1 MLPLLWLIPT
11 LPLAGFLL
19 LVLGG
24 NHLGHRSIA
33 VIGTGSV
40 ALSALIAI
48 LIGIDFVAAPPPGFV
63 FRQEAWTWIA
73 VVGFSPGIVFY
84 LDALS
89 LVMVLVV
96 TVISFLI
103 HLYST
108 EFMSRDEGYARF
120 FAYMNLFVGSMCILV
135 LADNLLFL
143 YLGWEGVGLCSYLLI
158 GFWYRDPA
166 NGRAARKAFIVTRV
180 GDTAMAIGFFLLFTH
195 LGTLDIQPLM
205 QRVTQQWPE
214 GSELAILAAA
224 LLLGG
229 AVGKSAQLPLQTW
242 LPDAMAGPTP
252 VSALMHA
259 ATMVTAG
266 VYLIARTH
274 ELFALAPAVQ
284 LAVAVVGALTLLLA
298 GFSALAQNDI
308 KRVLAYSTISQLGYM
323 FLALGVGAWSAAI
336 FHLVTHAFFK
346 ALLFLSAG
354 VVIMSLHEE
363 HDIFRMGALRKKLP
377 VTFWTFLIGSASLA
391 ALPLVTAGFYSK
403 DLILWQAWSS
413 TGGNPWLWAAG
424 WAGAILTGLY
434 IFRVVFLV
442 FFGEARAAMP
452 PETRRP
458 GLRITIPLVVLAAF
472 SLVGGWIETPP
483 FLGNLTLFS
492 DFVQHALPPTQ
503 IVHDSKNDE
512 TILELL
518 AIAASLGSIAL
529 AYLLFLRYPAFL
541 HRLMLI
547 PALARIRKFWHFG
560 WGFDSFYEF
569 LFVRPYLWLAH
580 ADQRDVIDDIYRM
593 AFSCT
598 LRWLQKINRHDLIDN
613 IYSGLAGLC
622 LFLHRA
628 LSATQSGQ
636 VRRYAAAIAA
646 GSIGIIF
653 MGVFAW
659 SSLH

>member
-1 MLPLLWLIPT
+1 MLPLLWLIPA
-11 LPLAGFLL
+11 LPLAGFLVL
-19 LVLGG
+19 ALGG
-24 NHLGHRSIA
+24 SHLGRRSIA

-48 LIGIDFVAAPPPGFV
+48 LIGINFIAARPPGLAFQ
-63 FRQEAWTWIA
+63 QEAWVWIA
-73 VVGFSPGIVFY
+73 IAGFSPRIGFY

-96 TVISFLI
+96 TIISFLI

-108 EFMSRDEGYARF
+108 EFMISDEGYARF

-158 GFWYRDPA
+158 GFWYRDPV
-166 NGRAARKAFIVTRV
+166 NGRAARKAFIVTRI
-180 GDTAMAIGFFLLFTH
+180 GDTAMAIGLFLLFIH

-224 LLLGG
+224 LLLAG

-252 VSALMHA
+252 VSALIHA

-274 ELFALAPAVQ
+274 VLFSLAPPVQ
-284 LAVAVVGALTLLLA
+284 LAVAVIGALTLLLA
-298 GFSALAQNDI
+298 GFSALAQKDI
-308 KRVLAYSTISQLGYM
+308 KRVLAYSTISQIGYM

-336 FHLVTHAFFK
+336 FHLMTHAFFK

-363 HDIFRMGALRKKLP
+363 HDIFRMGGLRKKLP
-377 VTFWTFLIGSASLA
+377 VAFWTFLIGSASLA

-413 TGGNPWLWAAG
+413 AGGNPWLWAAG
-424 WAGAILTGLY
+424 WGGAVLTGLY

-442 FFGEARAAMP
+442 FFGEARTATP

-458 GLRITIPLVVLAAF
+458 GLRITIPLIVLAAL

-492 DFVQHALPPTQ
+492 SFVQHALPPAQ
-503 IVHDSKNDE
+503 VVHDGKNDE

-541 HRLMLI
+541 HGLMLI

-560 WGFDSFYEF
+560 WGFDRFYEF
-569 LFVRPYLWLAH
+569 LFVRPYLWLTYANRH
-580 ADQRDVIDDIYRM
+580 DVIDNIYRM
-593 AFSCT
+593 AISCT
-598 LRWLQKINRHDLIDN
+598 LRWLQKIDRHDVIDN
-613 IYSGLAGLC
+613 IYSGLADLC
-622 LFLHRA
+622 LFLYRA

-653 MGVFAW
+653 IGIFA
-659 SSLH
+659 

>member
-1 MLPLLWLIPT
+1 MLSLLWLIPT
-11 LPLAGFLL
+11 LPLAGFL
-19 LVLGG
+19 VLALSGRY
-24 NHLGHRSIA
+24 LGHRSIA
-33 VIGTGSV
+33 VIGTSST

-48 LIGIDFVAAPPPGFV
+48 LIGIDFIAAPPPGFV
-63 FRQEAWTWIA
+63 FRQEAWSWIA
-73 VVGFSPGIVFY
+73 VAGFSPGIGFY

-108 EFMSRDEGYARF
+108 EFMSGDEDYARF
-120 FAYMNLFVGSMCILV
+120 FAYMNLFVGSMCILI

-166 NGRAARKAFIVTRV
+166 NGRAARKAFIATRV
-180 GDTAMAIGFFLLFTH
+180 GDTAMAIGLFLLFTH
-195 LGTLDIQPLM
+195 LGTLDIQSLM
-205 QRVTQQWPE
+205 ERAGQQWPE
-214 GSELAILAAA
+214 GAGLAIVTAA
-224 LLLGG
+224 LLLAG
-229 AVGKSAQLPLQTW
+229 AVGKSAQLPLQIW

-274 ELFALAPAVQ
+274 VLFALAPAVQ
-284 LAVAVVGALTLLLA
+284 LAVAVIGALTLLLA
-298 GFSALAQNDI
+298 GFSALVQTDI
-308 KRVLAYSTISQLGYM
+308 KRVLAYSTISQIGYM

-336 FHLVTHAFFK
+336 FHLMTHAFFK

-363 HDIFRMGALRKKLP
+363 HNIFRMGALRKKLP
-377 VTFWTFLIGSASLA
+377 VAFWTFLIGSASLA

-403 DLILWQAWSS
+403 DLILWRAWSS
-413 TGGNPWLWAAG
+413 AGGNPWLWAAG
-424 WAGAILTGLY
+424 WGGAILTGLY

-442 FFGEARAAMP
+442 FFGEARAAAP

-458 GLRITIPLVVLAAF
+458 GPRITIPLIVLAAF

-492 DFVQHALPPTQ
+492 SFVQHALPPAQ
-503 IVHDSKNDE
+503 VVHDGKNDE

-541 HRLMLI
+541 HGLMLI
-547 PALARIRKFWHFG
+547 PAFARIREFWQFG
-560 WGFDSFYEF
+560 WGFDRFYEF
-569 LFVRPYLWLAH
+569 LFVQPYLWLAY
-580 ADQRDVIDDIYRM
+580 ADRRDVIDNIYKM
-593 AFSCT
+593 ALSCM
-598 LRWLQKINRHDLIDN
+598 LRWLQKVDRHDVIN
-613 IYSGLAGLC
+613 IIYSGLAALC

-653 MGVFAW
+653 IGISA
-659 SSLH
+659 